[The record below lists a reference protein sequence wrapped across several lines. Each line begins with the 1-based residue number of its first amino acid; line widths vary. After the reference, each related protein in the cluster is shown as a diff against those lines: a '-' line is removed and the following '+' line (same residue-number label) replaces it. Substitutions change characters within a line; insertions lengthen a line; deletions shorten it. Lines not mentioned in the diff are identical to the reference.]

1 MQAILFTEDP
11 GLTNWIV
18 AFERLGPF
26 GIQVVLLT
34 AMVWY
39 LRKHIARLLDS
50 KRQQSEATSKA
61 VPIVVSILNRI
72 ATSLDALLRRHEQT
86 DQVHPGSRPVRGD
99 RGSVGGAVGKDL
111 SRTEAE

>member
-1 MQAILFTEDP
+1 MQAILFTEDTA
-11 GLTNWIV
+11 LTNWIM

-50 KRQQSEATSKA
+50 KRKQNEATSEA
-61 VPIVVSILNRI
+61 VPVLMSILNRI
-72 ATSLDALLRRHEQT
+72 ASSLDTLLRRHDPT
-86 DQVHPGSRPVRGD
+86 DQVHPGSRPVRGN
-99 RGSVGGAVGKDL
+99 RGSVGGAADQDL
-111 SRTEAE
+111 SATEAK